1 MIFAAGTDYV
11 LDTWGNT
18 VTHSDVTEDGMQAI
32 KVDGSANAGGWGS
45 VIAFNDAHLGS
56 LDVTGY
62 ENLVFKIKGVDKV
75 RVQIVPV
82 ETQHAV
88 TTEGVAVAG
97 MPGWYQ
103 MTIPVPSGANGEQ
116 FAIYGHVGD
125 NANGTTYQ
133 DAVYFLTDIGFT
145 GTAVAPPADMT
156 PTDAPA
162 TPTAAASGVVSLY
175 SDAYTDAASNT
186 TPGWSEVVTDETYAN
201 NNVKKTTNFLP
212 FALTAPIDISTQ
224 TTMHV
229 DVWLPELPSAGAG
242 LLIKLLDAANGPHEA
257 NYTHPVANLT
267 AGQWNSID
275 IPMSSFV
282 QTQGTW
288 DATAQSRVDQVLVDI
303 VDDATMYVDN
313 VYFYGGTTAPPPA
326 WYCNDFCSRN
336 RLCS

>member
-18 VTHSDVTEDGMQAI
+18 VTHSDVTEDGMEAI
-32 KVDGSANAGGWGS
+32 KVDASANTGWGS
-45 VIAFNDAHLGS
+45 VIAFNNAHLGS
-56 LDVTGY
+56 LNVTGY

-75 RVQIVPV
+75 RVQLVPV

-103 MTIPVPSGANGEQ
+103 MTVPVPSTANGEQ

-125 NANGTTYQ
+125 NAGATTYQ
-133 DAVYFLTDIGFT
+133 DAIYFLTDIGFT
-145 GTAVAPPADMT
+145 GTAAAPPVAVT
-156 PTDAPA
+156 PTDAPTA
-162 TPTAAASGVVSLY
+162 PTASGAVSLY
-175 SDAYTDAASNT
+175 SDAYTDVASNT
-186 TPGWSEVVTDETYAN
+186 TPGWSEVVTDETFASN
-201 NNVKKTTNFLP
+201 SVKKTTNFLP
-212 FALTAPIDISTQ
+212 FALNAPIDIASM

-229 DVWLPELPSAGAG
+229 DVWLPELPTAGAG

-257 NYTHPVANLT
+257 NYTYPVANLT

-282 QTQGTW
+282 GTQGTW

-303 VDDATMYVDN
+303 VDDTTMYVDN
-313 VYFYGGTTAPPPA
+313 VYFY
-326 WYCNDFCSRN
+326 
-336 RLCS
+336 